1 MQRLHTLLLK
11 LKLEKLLAPRQSCLI
26 KGHMALLI
34 LYTEQ
39 DLSAQNCINR
49 LLEQVNKLNPDE
61 SKLPVLRI
69 MADAL
74 ESVLNKS
81 DIFLNEEYLFFGMNF
96 NIRSKNAN

>member
-1 MQRLHTLLLK
+1 MQRLHTVLLK
-11 LKLEKLLAPRQSCLI
+11 LKLEKLLAPRQCCLI

-39 DLSAQNCINR
+39 GLNAQNCINR
-49 LLEQVNKLNPDE
+49 LLEQVNKLNSDE

-69 MADAL
+69 MVDAF
-74 ESVLNKS
+74 ESLFNKS

-96 NIRSKNAN
+96 NIRLYI